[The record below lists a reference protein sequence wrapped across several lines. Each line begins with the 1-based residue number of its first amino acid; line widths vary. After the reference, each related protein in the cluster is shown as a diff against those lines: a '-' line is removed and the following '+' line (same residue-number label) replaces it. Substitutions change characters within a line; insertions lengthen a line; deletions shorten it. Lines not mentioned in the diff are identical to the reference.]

1 MKEKFYAPLV
11 FILCFGFLFSSCQKD
26 GTEYND
32 ETDDGQAITAD
43 LVLTKML
50 ISASQNN
57 GSADD
62 IIDGSSCMSIVFPFD
77 VVVNNQG
84 LTMESLADVDLVQ
97 VIFDEFPDDTDIVD
111 IVFPISVVYED
122 YSQIEISNQ
131 AELVSIITNCPN
143 FIDDTYSCM
152 EFIYPISCFVY
163 NSLNEQT
170 GFITLNNDLDWF
182 AYLNYLEEDIVVAID
197 YQMTILFNG
206 EVVQVFNNQQLMDAF
221 TLVDCEA
228 GNGSGGV
235 DPEIEAF
242 RNVMKD
248 GIWNISQF
256 LNNGV
261 DETLGFIG
269 YDFTFLESI
278 TVYASN
284 GMVNINGIW
293 FLTSEGGELNFNFNM
308 ESPINGANDEDY
320 KVLQFSDTE
329 ITVVTRDSS
338 GNIEDTLVFVKQ

>member
-11 FILCFGFLFSSCQKD
+11 FILCFGFLCSSCQK
-26 GTEYND
+26 GGSEYNN
-32 ETDDGQAITAD
+32 EIDDGQTITVNS
-43 LVLTKML
+43 VLTKML

-62 IIDGSSCMSIVFPFD
+62 IIDGASCMSVVFPFNIF
-77 VVVNNQG
+77 VNNQA
-84 LTMESLADVDLVQ
+84 LTIDSLVDIDFAQ
-97 VIFDEFPDDTDIVD
+97 AIFDEDPNDIDTVD

-122 YSQIEISNQ
+122 YSQIVISDQ
-131 AELVSIITNCPN
+131 AELISIITNCPN
-143 FIDDTYSCM
+143 FIDDTYSCL

-163 NSLNEQT
+163 NSSNEQT

-197 YQMTILFNG
+197 YEMTILFNG
-206 EVVQVFNNQQLMDAF
+206 ETVHVFNNQDLSNAF
-221 TLVDCEA
+221 TIVDCEA
-228 GNGSGGV
+228 GDGDVV

-248 GIWNISQF
+248 GIWQIDQF
-256 LNNGV
+256 LDNGV
-261 DETLGFIG
+261 DATSDFIG
-269 YDFTFLESI
+269 YNFDFLESI
-278 TVYASN
+278 TAYASN
-284 GMVNINGIW
+284 GSLSVNGIW

-308 ESPINGANDEDY
+308 ESPINGANDENY
-320 KVLQFSDTE
+320 KVLQLSDTE

-338 GNIEDTLVFVKQ
+338 GNIEDTIVFVKQ